1 MRVFKLK
8 AFAKFQRR
16 EQLTDAALSK
26 AVRDAEKGLVAADL
40 GGGLIKQRIA
50 RPGRGKSGGYRT
62 IIAYHRGERA
72 VFLFG
77 FAKSAFEHIDD
88 DELEVL
94 RAYGRAIMQ
103 LSEAMLLD
111 AAAHGEMMELDY
123 D

>member
-26 AVRDAEKGLVAADL
+26 AVRDAERGLVAVDL

-62 IIAYHRGERA
+62 IIAYRRGERA

-77 FAKSAFEHIDD
+77 FTKSALENIDD

-94 RAYGRAIMQ
+94 RAYGRAIME
-103 LSEAMLLD
+103 LSEGKLLD
-111 AAAHGEMMELDY
+111 AVAHGEIMELDY

>member
-77 FAKSAFEHIDD
+77 FAKSAFENIDD